1 MPVFYTESTRTFHL
15 QTPKSSYII
24 TVNEAGYLLH
34 VYYGAALSSTDDV
47 SQVLLCPP
55 HNHFHPANPHI
66 SSSAFSSDLSP
77 LEVSAWG
84 CGDMRV
90 PMLIAR
96 NKNGNDATD
105 VRYVAH
111 RIYPGKPSIPDMPSL
126 RIDQDTQATT
136 LEIDASDDVTGLQ
149 VTLYYTVF
157 EQHDIITRRV
167 RIHNPTVSSFWLQDV
182 KSACIDFPIASFDL
196 IHLWGDWGK
205 ERTVEKQKLT
215 HGITT
220 IASARGVSGHMHN
233 PFIALAQTGAT
244 EESGEVYGFHLVYSG
259 NFAAHIE
266 VNAEDSTRVVMGINE
281 QTFCWELQPGA
292 VFDTPELIMV
302 YASKGIGEMSRKLHR
317 AYRAHLIPP
326 HWRHTRR
333 PLLINSWE
341 AAYFDFD
348 ENKLY
353 DFACRAHA
361 LGIEML
367 VMDDGWFGNR
377 IDAKRALGD
386 WTVNENK
393 LHGGLKPLVDRI
405 HALGM
410 QFGIWFEP
418 EMISPDSDLYRA
430 HPDWCLH
437 LPHREQSQARFQY
450 VLDITRKDV
459 RDHIWAQ
466 MDQILSSCRIDYV
479 KWDFN
484 RPFTEAGST
493 MLDAAHQGELN
504 HRFTL
509 GTYDLQH
516 RLLTSYPDIL
526 LENCSGG
533 GGRFDPAMLYFS
545 PQIWCSDNTDPIERL
560 SIQFGTS
567 LCYPSESMGAHVS
580 ASPRANLKTKGNV
593 ALWGTHGYEMDPGRF
608 TPQDESVVQEQ
619 VAAYHKYYDLV
630 HTGDLYRL
638 VSPNENAYYCA
649 WELVAQDMHE
659 ALVTVV
665 NMRQQP
671 YHGRLLC
678 LRGLDTQTSYRCSAP
693 HTPYDGVVL
702 SGAAW
707 MHAGLNLCQSDL
719 RDGQSEQYYFCA
731 V

>member
-1 MPVFYTESTRTFHL
+1 M
-15 QTPKSSYII
+15 
-24 TVNEAGYLLH
+24 
-34 VYYGAALSSTDDV
+34 
-47 SQVLLCPP
+47 
-55 HNHFHPANPHI
+55 
-66 SSSAFSSDLSP
+66 
-77 LEVSAWG
+77 
-84 CGDMRV
+84 
-90 PMLIAR
+90 
-96 NKNGNDATD
+96 
-105 VRYVAH
+105 
-111 RIYPGKPSIPDMPSL
+111 
-126 RIDQDTQATT
+126 
-136 LEIDASDDVTGLQ
+136 
-149 VTLYYTVF
+149 
-157 EQHDIITRRV
+157 
-167 RIHNPTVSSFWLQDV
+167 
-182 KSACIDFPIASFDL
+182 
-196 IHLWGDWGK
+196 
-205 ERTVEKQKLT
+205 
-215 HGITT
+215 
-220 IASARGVSGHMHN
+220 
-233 PFIALAQTGAT
+233 
-244 EESGEVYGFHLVYSG
+244 
-259 NFAAHIE
+259 
-266 VNAEDSTRVVMGINE
+266 VMGINE
-281 QTFCWELQPGA
+281 QTFYWELQPGA
-292 VFDTPELIMV
+292 LFDAPELIMV

-649 WELVAQDMHE
+649 WELVAQDKHE

-671 YHGRLLC
+671 YHGRLLR
-678 LRGLDTQTSYRCSAP
+678 LREGVEHLVAEIGRGLVNARVAVFEQVEVYS
-693 HTPYDGVVL
+693 
-702 SGAAW
+702 
-707 MHAGLNLCQSDL
+707 L
-719 RDGQSEQYYFCA
+719 RRNYIAVRVEQYYRHKVVASISRRLQTAKRRHFLVVKFARKNGLLVLVYAVGKNLFCVNTQLDGLRYYRRHVSRA
-731 V
+731 VCI